1 MIATN
6 PLKKFLNLFPKQKRY
21 YGRIISK
28 TGNTIAVELL
38 QGGMMKIVSSST
50 IDINNYVW
58 LENRNDTWEIIAAP
72 QFLNFYIVEV

>member
-1 MIATN
+1 MNATN

-28 TGNTIAVELL
+28 TGDTVAIELL
-38 QGGMMKIVSSST
+38 QGGIMKIVSSSS
-50 IDINNYVW
+50 ISINSYVW
-58 LENRNDTWEIIAAP
+58 LENHNDTWQIIAAP